1 MPGDRNCIAIS
12 IGWVDREAVVHLEHD
27 ARAVRA
33 HPEALQRGGLHRH
46 GAVPRLAIL
55 PAESLRVRHRLE
67 RTEHYDRDRLAVS
80 LTDAQGLTPDF
91 HACRILAAFAHD
103 VSERADRRRLAA
115 PPAGLPANPR
125 ATLRRHAAGEVSLTH
140 PCCTLRRRARS

>member
-1 MPGDRNCIAIS
+1 VLPCRIVAPRRTCWPLPGDLDCIVIS
-12 IGWVDREAVVHLEHD
+12 VAAGRSRSCRSPR
-27 ARAVRA
+27 ARRPTFRA
-33 HPEALQRGGLHRH
+33 HREALQPGGQHRH

-115 PPAGLPANPR
+115 PPA
-125 ATLRRHAAGEVSLTH
+125 
-140 PCCTLRRRARS
+140 